1 MRRLE
6 VAERAQADVEYQGT
20 WWRTNRDKAPD
31 LFDQE
36 LAIAYAV
43 IREQPEY
50 GQRYTVVR
58 GQQVWRYLMPKTR
71 RHVYYRLDGDDL
83 IRVMAVWGAVRGRG
97 PKL

>member
-6 VAERAQADVEYQGT
+6 VAERAQNDVEHLGT
-20 WWRTNRDKAPD
+20 WWRENRDKAPE

-36 LAIAYAV
+36 LAIAYAA
-43 IREQPEY
+43 IREHPEY

-58 GQQVWRYLMPKTR
+58 GQQVWRYLMPKTKK
-71 RHVYYRLDGDDL
+71 HVYYRLDGDDVV
-83 IRVMAVWGAVRGRG
+83 RVMAVWGAVRGRG